1 MCDKEWKIFF
11 LHVVTVIFNI
21 PSQQNGALTGL
32 DDIHLNIR
40 WQIHSSIGFLG
51 LFCSISI
58 SLWHFKTIRRH
69 FLTTQVHWMLDYHET
84 YSRWSQKI
92 NTAVA
97 SREFLSVGGEAGVGE
112 SRVGSSRVGS
122 SVGINQL
129 DQTNE
134 MAFPGWRFTH
144 L

>member
-1 MCDKEWKIFF
+1 M
-11 LHVVTVIFNI
+11 
-21 PSQQNGALTGL
+21 L
-32 DDIHLNIR
+32 DD
-40 WQIHSSIGFLG
+40 
-51 LFCSISI
+51 
-58 SLWHFKTIRRH
+58 
-69 FLTTQVHWMLDYHET
+69 HET

-112 SRVGSSRVGS
+112 SRVGASRVGS

-134 MAFPGWRFTH
+134 MALPGWRFTH